1 MDLKLSDQFVVKIVF
16 LLMIESFQSILY
28 LFQFRLLVRLVKN
41 IILYMMFKVC

>member
-28 LFQFRLLVRLVKN
+28 LFRFRLLVRLVKN